1 MFFEKYMINLE
12 RRRTCLNMLLRLS
25 AILQSRFAYSLCH
38 TMIQIVSFTLYQMC
52 ANLTH
57 KAREQ
62 EGG

>member
-1 MFFEKYMINLE
+1 MAAL
-12 RRRTCLNMLLRLS
+12 
-25 AILQSRFAYSLCH
+25 IL
-38 TMIQIVSFTLYQMC
+38 IQQMFTLYQMC